1 MFSFGYLAPLKSP
14 RPGDM
19 RSTDLR
25 AAHGVFKDSIGA
37 LYVALELIESLP

>member
-1 MFSFGYLAPLKSP
+1 MFIFGYLAPLRSP

-25 AAHGVFKDSIGA
+25 AAHGVFRKSIGA
-37 LYVALELIESLP
+37 LHVALELIESWF